1 MNGGTLFIAMRPPV
15 PRILLALDGRID
27 FLRKSNGVDDEPE
40 TRQPSK
46 DEVADKLRAALRGWK
61 PSRR

>member
-1 MNGGTLFIAMRPPV
+1 MQTPV